1 MNVDEK
7 KLKEFLEKLF
17 LENVIDVEKGVPITA
32 IEKEYDKGFLEE
44 CFLRKYVCVES
55 GKLFLSQK
63 GVQYILAMYS

>member
-1 MNVDEK
+1 MNIDEK

-17 LENVIDVEKGVPITA
+17 LENVIDVEKGVPMTA
-32 IEKEYDKGFLEE
+32 IEKKYDKGFLEE